1 MNILQG
7 VSASG
12 GIGIGTA
19 FVVPDT
25 IKRVIPQKKIS
36 EEDRAGGWKRF
47 TNAVKIVQLRITENI
62 VTLPKDDL
70 QRVIFET
77 YQLMLDD
84 TTFLQQIKNAY
95 DKESYN
101 IEFIL
106 DREVQNYADKL
117 RNSGNEYLSERAV
130 DIGDVFGRVLDELLD
145 YHPFNIEQVPD
156 GAVIVAKAM
165 NPSDAVI
172 LSKRKIA
179 GLALTEG
186 GVSSHVAILAKNYG
200 IPAVFA
206 LENITRIVGPEET
219 IIVDGTI
226 GQVTINPDE
235 KTIKSCTRAIE
246 TEKEHEKALKI
257 FRNKSALTKD
267 GTRFYIYANIGTP
280 DEAEIAQKEGADG
293 IGLFRTEFLFMSETL
308 HSKGKQSK
316 DSADNDSNSIS
327 EEAQF
332 QAYKQVLQTM
342 GDKPVTIRTLDTGG
356 DKLIDNAGIP
366 KTDEKN
372 PLMGLRAIR
381 LSLKYPELLH
391 TQLRALYRA
400 SIYGNLKIMLPLIT
414 DVSQIESAKAMAVK
428 VQQELKKE
436 NIPFKKNVPI
446 GIMIETAA
454 AAIIADCLA
463 PKCDFFSLGT
473 NDLTQYT
480 IGIDRENPAVSSLY
494 NEFHL
499 AVLRL
504 IQSTINCGEKA
515 KIPVSV
521 CGEMASRPNSTLVL
535 AGMGVRS
542 LSMSAK
548 QITGVKELLSRFTIN
563 ELQAISLKSLNS
575 L

>member
-1 MNILQG
+1 MKILQG

-36 EEDRAGGWKRF
+36 EEERAGGWKRF
-47 TNAVKIVQLRITENI
+47 TNAVKTVQLRITENI

-219 IIVDGTI
+219 VIIDGTI

-235 KTIKSCTRAIE
+235 KTIQSCTRAIE
-246 TEKEHEKALKI
+246 TEKEHKKALKI

-316 DSADNDSNSIS
+316 DSNDNDSNSIS

-480 IGIDRENPAVSSLY
+480 IGVDRENPAVSSLY